1 MGLCKDW
8 PWRALLRDGNGRE
21 SFERSSC
28 PLLSLLMGPGLGS
41 LERGIKE
48 EEGERGKAVGRE
60 EESQGE
66 FP

>member
-1 MGLCKDW
+1 M
-8 PWRALLRDGNGRE
+8 AE
-21 SFERSSC
+21 SFEMSSC

-41 LERGIKE
+41 LEQGIEE
-48 EEGERGKAVGRE
+48 EEGERGKAVGRQ